1 MREEMWGKQKQSPRL
16 IPGRGDWI
24 RACFMGESL
33 PQADTRRRTEGTRG
47 EAEEAR
53 SASLPSWHQTPA
65 RPCGGKRVCSGPT
78 DRVYLGDGSPID
90 VVSDS
95 FGQVACSIRS
105 APRVGPGR
113 APGSG
118 ELVVGDSPTCDPLHL
133 TSGDG
138 DSGTGLS
145 VRAEDDGDRWGG
157 IPRVHPLFLV
167 RIESDQIGWGEITVW
182 RGEVNG

>member
-78 DRVYLGDGSPID
+78 DRVFVGDRAPAD
-90 VVSDS
+90 FVSVTS
-95 FGQVACSIRS
+95 GRVACSS
-105 APRVGPGR
+105 SYAPRVGRGPAAGVRRVGLGRLTHPEILLTRPQVMGTPGLVSRCGLKTTATVEAVFRRLIPTPR
-113 APGSG
+113 AS
-118 ELVVGDSPTCDPLHL
+118 C
-133 TSGDG
+133 
-138 DSGTGLS
+138 
-145 VRAEDDGDRWGG
+145 
-157 IPRVHPLFLV
+157 
-167 RIESDQIGWGEITVW
+167 SDQFGCGEITVW

>member
-1 MREEMWGKQKQSPRL
+1 
-16 IPGRGDWI
+16 
-24 RACFMGESL
+24 MGESM
-33 PQADTRRRTEGTRG
+33 PQADTRRRTEGSRG

-78 DRVYLGDGSPID
+78 DRVYLGDRSPTDIM
-90 VVSDS
+90 SIL
-95 FGQVACSIRS
+95 FGQVACSIRI

-113 APGSG
+113 APGQ
-118 ELVVGDSPTCDPLHL
+118 VGWLWATYRHRQPVRL

-157 IPRVHPLFLV
+157 IPRIHPIPSCESSPTRSVGGKLPSGAAKSTANPGGISSHLRICVMLV
-167 RIESDQIGWGEITVW
+167 TRMC
-182 RGEVNG
+182 